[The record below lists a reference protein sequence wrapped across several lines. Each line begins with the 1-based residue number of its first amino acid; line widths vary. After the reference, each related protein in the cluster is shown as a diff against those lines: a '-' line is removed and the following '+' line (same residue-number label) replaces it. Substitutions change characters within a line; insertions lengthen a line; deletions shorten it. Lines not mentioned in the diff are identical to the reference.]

1 MDRAWYKKK
10 YVIFLVVVI
19 VLFVVITV
27 SVYAYRH
34 RDRRTYCMD
43 QPKIETVESIVI
55 EQNANG
61 VVYRETEDIELLLKA
76 IYGVKMITGKESVQ
90 DSPVNVEDEIAIHI
104 SLSDNSVITL
114 FAYKKHSKYFI
125 EMPYNGIYDIG
136 EETYNIIN
144 EHLE

>member
-1 MDRAWYKKK
+1 MDRAWCQKKR
-10 YVIFLVVVI
+10 VIFLAVVI
-19 VLFVVITV
+19 VIFTVLAV

-43 QPKIETVESIVI
+43 QPAIETVEGIVI
-55 EQNANG
+55 EQK
-61 VVYRETEDIELLLKA
+61 DIKHLLKT

-104 SLSDNSVITL
+104 SLSDKKVITL

-125 EMPYNGIYDIG
+125 EMPYNGIYEIE
-136 EETYNIIN
+136 EETYNILK
-144 EHLE
+144 EHLK

>member
-10 YVIFLVVVI
+10 RVIFLAVVI
-19 VLFVVITV
+19 VSFSVIAV

-43 QPKIETVESIVI
+43 QPAIETVESIVI

-61 VVYRETEDIELLLKA
+61 VVYKETEDIEHLLKT

-104 SLSDNSVITL
+104 SLSDKKVITL
-114 FAYKKHSKYFI
+114 FAYKKNFKYFI
-125 EMPYNGIYDIG
+125 EMPYNGIYVID
-136 EETYNIIN
+136 EEIYHILE
-144 EHLE
+144 EHL

>member
-1 MDRAWYKKK
+1 MDRAWYQKK
-10 YVIFLVVVI
+10 YVIFLAVI
-19 VLFVVITV
+19 LTVLVV

-43 QPKIETVESIVI
+43 QPAIETVEGIVI

-61 VVYRETEDIELLLKA
+61 VVYKETEDIKHLLKT

-104 SLSDNSVITL
+104 SLSDKKVITL
-114 FAYKKHSKYFI
+114 FVYEKHSKYFI
-125 EMPYNGIYDIG
+125 EMPYNGIYEM
-136 EETYNIIN
+136 EEEAYNILK
-144 EHLE
+144 EYLK

>member
-1 MDRAWYKKK
+1 MDRAWYQKK
-10 YVIFLVVVI
+10 YVIFLAVVI
-19 VLFVVITV
+19 VIFTVLAV

-43 QPKIETVESIVI
+43 QPAIETVEGIVI

-61 VVYRETEDIELLLKA
+61 VVYKETEDIKHLLKT

-104 SLSDNSVITL
+104 SLSDKKVITL

-125 EMPYNGIYDIG
+125 EMPYNGIYEIE
-136 EETYNIIN
+136 EETYNILK
-144 EHLE
+144 EHLK